1 MNLADTIVPDSSQ
14 LNAED
19 FIATGPRTFTIT
31 SVSAGNAEQPVNIF
45 TAEEPDR
52 AYRPGK
58 SMRRLLVAA
67 WGPETDV
74 YVGRRLTLYRD
85 PSIRFGRDEVGG
97 VRISHLSHI
106 DKPLKIALTT
116 TRGKRDPF
124 TVQPLVESKPAA
136 KPTTDRLA
144 VTLAAVEM
152 ASTVEQVR
160 AVWDEH
166 AELLDEADRNRLKDA
181 MVAAKAR
188 IDGGAS

>member
-1 MNLADTIVPDSSQ
+1 MNLTDTIVPDSTQ

-85 PSIRFGRDEVGG
+85 PDIRFGKEAVGG

-106 DKPLKIALTT
+106 DRPLKIALTVK
-116 TRGKRDPF
+116 RGQRDPF
-124 TVQPLVESKPAA
+124 TVQPLAESKPAT

-152 ASTVEQVR
+152 ASTVDQVR